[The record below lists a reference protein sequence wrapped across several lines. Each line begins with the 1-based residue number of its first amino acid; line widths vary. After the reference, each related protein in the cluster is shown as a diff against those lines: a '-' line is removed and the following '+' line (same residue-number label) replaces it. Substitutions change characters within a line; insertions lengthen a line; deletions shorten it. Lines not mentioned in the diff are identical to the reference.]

1 MKFKFRLLLMSL
13 FPTMMIAIACSILSA
28 MTLNEF
34 LGTNYKATATS
45 IAKERMAF
53 LDSIEGEWNYD
64 FDTAIL
70 KKGDFVITKEFLD
83 SIKAGSDV
91 GMTITMHGIIAMSST
106 QAVIGQDLDPS
117 AASYFE
123 KGESYVVTDKAVANS
138 AVFTEAGIP
147 IIQDGKVI
155 GGLINNINQAKIAK
169 QKQQGAIRITIIC
182 VAMLVV
188 FTVITYFLASG
199 IAKRITKVSDVLNK
213 FGDGYV
219 AAGQIDISKEPSKDE
234 IVIIQQS
241 CRRTSDRLMDVIDKM
256 QFTSKE
262 LNESANNMSDAVSA
276 TADYAQVIA
285 TSTTEVANGAQSQAG
300 NIQDIMANIEEL
312 ASNIDVIHGTA
323 TDLTQATLG
332 SYGISEDA
340 RKALKELLTINARTQ
355 ANIENIVSQSKDNIE
370 AVNQINQI
378 ITAINEIT
386 EQTNLLSLNASIEA
400 ARAGESG
407 RGFAV
412 VAQEI
417 GKLAQDSA
425 AATEKVTSIIGELI
439 TKINATSDLSASLKE
454 NADIQDQ
461 KLAATGDMFTEVME
475 AVQKMSTG
483 ADVVESSIQAL
494 DVVKKDICDKIV
506 ELSSVSET
514 NAATAEETTA
524 AITAIT
530 EEMDRLKENF
540 EGVHRNANE
549 LGDVIEFFKL

>member
-13 FPTMMIAIACSILSA
+13 VPTVLVAVTCSILSA
-28 MTLNEF
+28 MTLSEF
-34 LGTNYKATATS
+34 LGKNYKATATS
-45 IAKERMAF
+45 IAQERMAF
-53 LDSIEGEWNYD
+53 LDAIEGKWSYD
-64 FDTAIL
+64 HETGIL

-91 GMTITMHGIIAMSST
+91 GMTITMDGIIAMSST
-106 QAVIGQDLDPS
+106 QAVIGQDLDS
-117 AASYFE
+117 GAAAFFD

-147 IIQDGKVI
+147 IVQDGKVI
-155 GGLINNINQAKIAK
+155 GGLINNINQAKIAN
-169 QKQQGAIRITIIC
+169 QKRLGSIRITIIC
-182 VAMLVV
+182 VAMVLVFSGV
-188 FTVITYFLASG
+188 TYVLAAG
-199 IAKRITKVSDVLNK
+199 ISKRITKVSDVLNK

-219 AAGQIDISKEPSKDE
+219 AAGQIEISREPSKDE
-234 IVIIQQS
+234 IVVIQQS
-241 CRRTSDRLMDVIDKM
+241 CRRTSDRLMEVIDKM
-256 QFTSKE
+256 QYTSSE
-262 LNESANNMSDAVSA
+262 LTESANNMSEAVSA

-285 TSTTEVANGAQSQAG
+285 SSTTEVAKGAQSQAG

-340 RKALKELLTINARTQ
+340 RKSLKELLNINARTQ
-355 ANIENIVSQSKDNIE
+355 SNIENIVSQSRDNIE

-425 AATEKVTSIIGELI
+425 SATERVTTIIGELI
-439 TKINATSDLSASLKE
+439 KKINVTSDLSASLKE

-483 ADVVESSIQAL
+483 ADVVESSIRAL
-494 DVVKKDICDKIV
+494 DVVKKDIVDKIV

-530 EEMDRLKENF
+530 EEMDRLNSNF
-540 EGVHRNANE
+540 AGVHRNANE
-549 LGDVIEFFKL
+549 LREVIEFFKL